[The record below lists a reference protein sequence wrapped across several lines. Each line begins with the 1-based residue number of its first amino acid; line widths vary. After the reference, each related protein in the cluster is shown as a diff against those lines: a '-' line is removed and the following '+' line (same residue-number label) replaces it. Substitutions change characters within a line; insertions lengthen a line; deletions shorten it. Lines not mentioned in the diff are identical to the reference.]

1 MNFIYKILFT
11 FLILT
16 NISFANTLTQTNLN
30 NKNFSITNGSFKVIA
45 FDKMIKNIKVSDKE
59 SLEVDFVDN
68 ESKPLHSIK
77 IFTRKLGH
85 GNILVTFQDNTYL
98 HININI
104 VENLDSIISLMKFK
118 YPQVQISQLNDTLL
132 LKGIVNNEKEKKEII
147 KTFEKVNIDSEKKVI
162 DLLEIINPDKMVR
175 LKLYVVEIDNNKA
188 ELFRNDWGFSY
199 KDGKTSAAVKSDM
212 LNAVNISGGIS
223 AVANRLG
230 SKFNVGFTLDYLK
243 TKNIAKVL
251 DETTLITLENHESS
265 FHAGG
270 ILRAKVIN
278 TEQTALE
285 IIEYGLKMDVTVNKI
300 INDKYINLTLNT
312 ESSLIDDSIPRV
324 DNIPAIK
331 NRTIVTNV
339 IIDDLSTIVLG
350 GLINTS
356 KSDIEE
362 KIPLLGDIPF
372 LGKLFTSSNKNDGN
386 LELVFFITPEIVD
399 PTTNNQSD
407 LLTEKTN
414 YVEDIKVIST
424 NSKVQKTNEDK
435 TNEDKIEK
443 VQLSKNELH
452 EQRVREILG
461 Y

>member
-16 NISFANTLTQTNLN
+16 NISFANTLTQTDLN
-30 NKNFSITNGSFKVIA
+30 NENISISNGSFKVIA

-59 SLEVDFVDN
+59 SLEVDFIDDKN
-68 ESKPLHSIK
+68 KPLQNIK
-77 IFTRKLGH
+77 IFTKKLGH
-85 GNILVTFQDNTYL
+85 GNILVTFYDGSYKHL
-98 HININI
+98 DINI
-104 VENLDSIISLMKFK
+104 VENLESIINLMKLK

-147 KTFEKVNIDSEKKVI
+147 QTFEKANIDSEKKLI
-162 DLLEIINPDKMVR
+162 DLLDVINPDKMVR

-188 ELFRNDWGFSY
+188 ELIRNDWSLLNFN
-199 KDGKTSAAVKSDM
+199 DGRTSASASSDM
-212 LNAVNISGGIS
+212 LNAVNISGGIT

-251 DETTLITLENHESS
+251 DETTLITLENHQSS

-270 ILRAKVIN
+270 ILRAKVS
-278 TEQTALE
+278 TTDTSSLE
-285 IIEYGLKMDVTVNKI
+285 VIEYGLKMNVNVNKI

-312 ESSLIDDSIPRV
+312 ESSLIDDSVARV

-331 NRTIVTNV
+331 NRTIITNV
-339 IIDDLSTIVLG
+339 IVDNLSTIVLG
-350 GLINTS
+350 GLVNTS
-356 KSDIEE
+356 KSEAEE
-362 KIPLLGDIPF
+362 KIPVLGDIPL
-372 LGKLFTSSNKNDGN
+372 LGRLFRSTNNEDGN

-399 PTTNNQSD
+399 PTKNNQSE
-407 LLTEKTN
+407 LLSEKTNSIENVNVISSNTKIDKIEEKKTEKT
-414 YVEDIKVIST
+414 SP
-424 NSKVQKTNEDK
+424 SKE
-435 TNEDKIEK
+435 
-443 VQLSKNELH
+443 ELH